1 MKEVGC
7 SGLDVGKTHESIGN
21 YFFKINLPLVMLHT
35 IALLLPILAPKLG
48 FLRVM
53 MKFFGP

>member
-1 MKEVGC
+1 MDC
-7 SGLDVGKTHESIGN
+7 SCDIAD
-21 YFFKINLPLVMLHT
+21 ILPLVMLHT
-35 IALLLPILAPKLG
+35 IALLLPILAPRLG